1 MADYGNDILA
11 LTDDLGNELQFEV
24 LAAVELDGE
33 TYLGLTELFDDPQKM
48 IESDAQLIIM
58 KQVEDSS
65 GEITLVTLDSNEE
78 LERVVREFEKVLEEE
93 YEIDDTEN

>member
-1 MADYGNDILA
+1 MADYGNDILT
-11 LTDDLGNELQFEV
+11 LTDDQGNELQFEV
-24 LAAVELDGE
+24 LAAVEVDGE
-33 TYLGLTELFDDPQKM
+33 TYLGLTEIFDDPQKM

-65 GEITLVTLDSNEE
+65 GELTLVTLDSNAE

>member
-11 LTDDLGNELQFEV
+11 LTDDQGNELQFEV
-24 LAAVELDGE
+24 LAAVEVDGE
-33 TYLGLTELFDDPQKM
+33 TYLGLTEIFDDPQKM

-78 LERVVREFEKVLEEE
+78 LERVVREIEKVLEEE